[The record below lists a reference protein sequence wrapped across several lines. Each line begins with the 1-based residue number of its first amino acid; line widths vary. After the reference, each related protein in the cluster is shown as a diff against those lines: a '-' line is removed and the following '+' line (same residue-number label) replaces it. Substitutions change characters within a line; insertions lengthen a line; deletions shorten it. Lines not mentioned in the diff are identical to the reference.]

1 MTGPLRTRCGEGPIR
16 DWQDPESGPT
26 RIRYRAP
33 SADAS
38 PSVPT
43 LHQQATMRFS
53 LAALAAASALT
64 FHAQADASDRGVHNA
79 PEVGLV
85 RTAIG
90 SVEVGQLF
98 ASCEPTAL
106 FTTSVVCQQP
116 PMLVTGSGV
125 LALHGQA
132 GAADIAIGSLALD
145 GTAGNPTQAFGALD
159 RGGGDA
165 EMLGGLSTFGSTD
178 TPDSDPENY
187 TLMLAGLSIV
197 GFLTLRR
204 HAGTESR

>member
-1 MTGPLRTRCGEGPIR
+1 MQFR
-16 DWQDPESGPT
+16 
-26 RIRYRAP
+26 
-33 SADAS
+33 
-38 PSVPT
+38 
-43 LHQQATMRFS
+43 

-64 FHAQADASDRGVHNA
+64 FHAQADAFDRGAHNA

-85 RTAIG
+85 HTANG

-106 FTTSVVCQQP
+106 FTTSVVCNQP
-116 PMLVTGSGV
+116 PMLATGSGAV
-125 LALHGQA
+125 ALYGQA
-132 GAADIAIGSLALD
+132 GAGDIAIGSLALD
-145 GTAGNPTQAFGALD
+145 GTTDNPTQAFGALD

-165 EMLGGLSTFGSTD
+165 DTLGGLSTLGSTD
-178 TPDSDPENY
+178 TPDPDPENY
-187 TLMLAGLSIV
+187 TLILAGLSIV